1 MLSQELTTLK
11 DFQKL
16 KVVPGIRNKPSNDD
30 QVRVLSA
37 SDAYNSGADFIVV
50 GRPITQAFNPTEALK
65 DFL

>member
-1 MLSQELTTLK
+1 MM
-11 DFQKL
+11 
-16 KVVPGIRNKPSNDD
+16 IRLEF
-30 QVRVLSA
+30 LSA